1 MPYQH
6 YQNILNIL
14 EKFKDDINNFKFD
27 SLYKHL
33 IKSGY
38 GKGDAKSS
46 IGEITDIFFN
56 IGINPFK
63 YMDEIPYIA
72 CRGSEQTYIEIPNN
86 IKLIGSQAF
95 EESNIEKVI
104 IPASVIEVIG
114 FSCSNCYN
122 LKSAIFEGAYTK
134 VGSYNFVNCEKLEEV
149 KLPSKLKE
157 LPNGLFKGCKS
168 LVSIDIP
175 NTVRQ
180 IGKEVFLGCDS
191 LKYFNFLGTKN
202 DFEHIRI
209 EDLFARDGFAAYVP
223 KIICIDGEYEF

>member
-1 MPYQH
+1 
-6 YQNILNIL
+6 
-14 EKFKDDINNFKFD
+14 
-27 SLYKHL
+27 
-33 IKSGY
+33 
-38 GKGDAKSS
+38 
-46 IGEITDIFFN
+46 
-56 IGINPFK
+56 
-63 YMDEIPYIA
+63 MDKIPYIA

-86 IKLIGSQAF
+86 IKSIGSQAF
-95 EESNIEKVI
+95 EESNIEKII

-114 FSCSNCYN
+114 FSCSDCYN

-157 LPNGLFKGCKS
+157 LSGGLFKGCKS

-180 IGKEVFLGCDS
+180 IGKEAFLGCDS
-191 LKYFNFLGTKN
+191 LKYFNFLGTKD
-202 DFEHIRI
+202 DFEYVGI

-223 KIICIDGEYEF
+223 KIMCIDGEYEL